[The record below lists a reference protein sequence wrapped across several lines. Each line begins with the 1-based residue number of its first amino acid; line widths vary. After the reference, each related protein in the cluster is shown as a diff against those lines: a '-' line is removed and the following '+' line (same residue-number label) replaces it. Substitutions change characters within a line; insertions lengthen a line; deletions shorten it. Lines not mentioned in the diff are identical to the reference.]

1 MFEETDI
8 FTIWPGIIFWDSIE
22 EIKVNTCRNLI
33 KPNAPNDRSTSFP
46 LPSLTANVIPV
57 Q

>member
-8 FTIWPGIIFWDSIE
+8 FTIWPGIIFWDRIE

-33 KPNAPNDRSTSFP
+33 KPNAPKDRLTSFP
-46 LPSLTANVIPV
+46 LPSLTTNVIPV